1 MEVTLGNDKY
11 SKDVIVDYG
20 NKKGQQLISST
31 NYINNEDLSRN
42 MTVYVN
48 QPKNTYTK
56 ETLVTNLTGYKFN
69 PDAKNFK
76 IYEVTNQNQFV
87 DSFTPDTSKLT
98 DVTDKFKITY
108 SNDNKTAT
116 VDLLNG
122 QSSSDKQYIIQQV
135 AYPDNSSTD
144 NGKLIIL

>member
-1 MEVTLGNDKY
+1 M
-11 SKDVIVDYG
+11 
-20 NKKGQQLISST
+20 
-31 NYINNEDLSRN
+31 
-42 MTVYVN
+42 
-48 QPKNTYTK
+48 
-56 ETLVTNLTGYKFN
+56 
-69 PDAKNFK
+69 
-76 IYEVTNQNQFV
+76 